1 MTGRRRPLSSR
12 PLPGLIGATAA
23 GAVLLSGCGVL
34 PGTSGGSREPVTVMT
49 WAPDR
54 AEDVNGVKEAGVPA
68 MAQTYARWVNDT
80 GGIDGRE
87 LRVVV
92 CDEGDTTLGAE
103 RCAREAVEK
112 RVAAVVGSYS
122 RHGQSFMPALEAGGV
137 PYIGGYGASP
147 EEFSSYL
154 SYPVN
159 GGQPALLA
167 GHGRQLGRSCERVS
181 LVRPDSI
188 GGDGMPP
195 LLNNGL
201 LAADRPASTDIV
213 APLDATS
220 YDEQAAQA
228 LRGSGGG
235 CVTAV
240 LGAGTETFFDSFRR
254 LEPDG
259 GRVRISSVLG
269 SVSQPLINRTG
280 GRNSP
285 FEGAYVTGW
294 YPDAKNPRWKQMREV
309 VATYAFG
316 DNRIDPDDTA
326 VQTTWIAYTALRAAV
341 RAVGD
346 EDVTPGRITAAL
358 NRGVE
363 VDTGGLTPKL
373 RWRFGDLVGTAG
385 YPRIVNTKV
394 TFQVVRDGRLT
405 AQKKG
410 FVDVQEAL
418 TDAPLGQ
425 GGSGGS

>member
-1 MTGRRRPLSSR
+1 MTGRRRPTFPR
-12 PLPGLIGATAA
+12 PFPGVISATAA

-34 PGTSGGSREPVTVMT
+34 PGVSGGSREPVTVMT

-54 AEDVNGVKEAGVPA
+54 SEDVTAVEMAGVPA

-87 LRVVV
+87 LRVIV
-92 CDEGDTTLGAE
+92 CDEADTTIGAE
-103 RCAREAVEK
+103 RCAREAVKKE
-112 RVAAVVGSYS
+112 VAAVVGSYS

-137 PYIGGYGASP
+137 PYIGGYGAST

-167 GHGRQLGRSCERVS
+167 GHGQQLGRSCERVS

-201 LAADRPASTDIV
+201 MAADRPASADIL
-213 APLDATS
+213 APLNATS
-220 YDEQAAQA
+220 YDEQATQA
-228 LRGSGGG
+228 LERSDGG

-240 LGAGTETFFDSFRR
+240 LGTRTETFFDSFRR

-269 SVSQPLINRTG
+269 SVSQRLIDRTG

-285 FEGAYVTGW
+285 FEGAYITGW
-294 YPDAKNPRWKQMREV
+294 YPDAKNTRWKEMREV
-309 VATYAFG
+309 IRKYAFG

-341 RAVGD
+341 RAIGD
-346 EDVTPGRITAAL
+346 QDVTSGRVVAAL
-358 NRGVE
+358 NQGVE
-363 VDTGGLTPKL
+363 VDTGGLTPTL
-373 RWRFGDLVGTAG
+373 RWRFKDLVGTLR

-394 TFQVVRDGRLT
+394 TFQVVHKGRLT

-410 FVDVQEAL
+410 FVDVLEAL
-418 TDAPLGQ
+418 TDAPRG
-425 GGSGGS
+425 

>member
-1 MTGRRRPLSSR
+1 MTGRRRPLLPR
-12 PLPGLIGATAA
+12 PFPGVISATAA

-34 PGTSGGSREPVTVMT
+34 PGATGGSREPVTVMT

-54 AEDVNGVKEAGVPA
+54 AENVNAVKEAGVPA

-92 CDEGDTTLGAE
+92 CDEGDTAIGAE

-112 RVAAVVGSYS
+112 KVAAVVGSYS

-201 LAADRPASTDIV
+201 LAAGLPASTDIV

-220 YDEQAAQA
+220 YDGQAAQA
-228 LRGSGGG
+228 LRRSGGG

-240 LGAGTETFFDSFRR
+240 LGARTETFFDSFRR

-294 YPDAKNPRWKQMREV
+294 YPDAKSPRWKQMRDV
-309 VATYAFG
+309 VAEYAFG

-363 VDTGGLTPKL
+363 VDTGGLTPTL
-373 RWRFGDLVGTAG
+373 RWRFGDLVGTSS

-410 FVDVQEAL
+410 FVDVQETL
-418 TDAPLGQ
+418 TDAPR
-425 GGSGGS
+425 

>member
-1 MTGRRRPLSSR
+1 M
-12 PLPGLIGATAA
+12 
-23 GAVLLSGCGVL
+23 
-34 PGTSGGSREPVTVMT
+34 
-49 WAPDR
+49 
-54 AEDVNGVKEAGVPA
+54 
-68 MAQTYARWVNDT
+68 
-80 GGIDGRE
+80 
-87 LRVVV
+87 
-92 CDEGDTTLGAE
+92 
-103 RCAREAVEK
+103 
-112 RVAAVVGSYS
+112 
-122 RHGQSFMPALEAGGV
+122 
-137 PYIGGYGASP
+137 
-147 EEFSSYL
+147 
-154 SYPVN
+154 
-159 GGQPALLA
+159 
-167 GHGRQLGRSCERVS
+167 
-181 LVRPDSI
+181 RPDSI

-201 LAADRPASTDIV
+201 LAAGLPASTDIV

-220 YDEQAAQA
+220 YDGQATQA
-228 LRGSGGG
+228 LRRSDGG

-240 LGAGTETFFDSFRR
+240 LGARTETFFDSFRR

-294 YPDAKNPRWKQMREV
+294 YPDAKSPRWKQMRDV
-309 VATYAFG
+309 VAEYAFG

-363 VDTGGLTPKL
+363 VDTGGLTPTL
-373 RWRFGDLVGTAG
+373 RWRFGDLVGTSS

-405 AQKKG
+405 AQRKG
-410 FVDVQEAL
+410 FVDVQETL
-418 TDAPLGQ
+418 TDAPR
-425 GGSGGS
+425 

>member
-1 MTGRRRPLSSR
+1 MTGRRRPISSR
-12 PLPGLIGATAA
+12 PLPGLISATAA